1 MPFCHGKN
9 RNSRTPAE
17 AKQANGHRPPQ
28 PKGLLAGETA
38 TTWELKAWSWHNG
51 SFHHYFRRYPQF
63 LSTSISKGRLT
74 ASKSRKS
81 GGIRLVRAVTQAG
94 GPT

>member
-1 MPFCHGKN
+1 MPFRHGRN
-9 RNSRTPAE
+9 RNSCALAE
-17 AKQANGHRPPQ
+17 AEQDDGHGPPQ

-38 TTWELKAWSWHNG
+38 TTWGPKAWSWHNG
-51 SFHHYFRRYPQF
+51 SFYHYFRRYPQF

-81 GGIRLVRAVTQAG
+81 GGIRLVRAVKQAG

>member
-1 MPFCHGKN
+1 MPFRHGRN
-9 RNSRTPAE
+9 RNSCALAE
-17 AKQANGHRPPQ
+17 AEQDDGHGPPQ

-38 TTWELKAWSWHNG
+38 TTGEHKAWSWYSG
-51 SFHHYFRRYPQF
+51 SFYHYFRRYPQL

-74 ASKSRKS
+74 ASKSQKP
-81 GGIRLVRAVTQAG
+81 GGIRRVWAVKQAG